1 MSLVLGLNILDNHW
15 LYIFLSDS
23 ESFWISIHSLRVFS
37 EIIFYSHFLTET
49 MNLIRLIL
57 FCLFR
62 SIIFQVQIINQ
73 ETSRPWSTIR
83 YIVRLGWEH
92 SIYQSTDVSP
102 TPVQNMVFSPTPLLL
117 KLFTL
122 HHNPLQKKKIN
133 HYQKA

>member
-1 MSLVLGLNILDNHW
+1 MLGLNILDNHW

-23 ESFWISIHSLRVFS
+23 ESFWISFTIRVFS
-37 EIIFYSHFLTET
+37 EIKKLFSPLTET

-133 HYQKA
+133 HYQKT